1 MYPNISVELIKQVD
15 TLSID
20 QQLRLAIYLL
30 EKARIATRSGHIK
43 TALRAFGLLVNLS
56 PAPSDSQT
64 QHWLNKRRME
74 KYG

>member
-1 MYPNISVELIKQVD
+1 
-15 TLSID
+15 
-20 QQLRLAIYLL
+20 
-30 EKARIATRSGHIK
+30 
-43 TALRAFGLLVNLS
+43 LVNLS